1 MSQPSMVNQPRK
13 AVLFSAG
20 SRRRGVSLVEVVIVS
35 ALAAI
40 VFTGLFSGLQL
51 MINIISNSKAEAGAR
66 SLAVERMEYI
76 RSLPYNDVGTV
87 LGIPAGSIPQTSTT
101 SLNGIQYNERVLI
114 QFIDRPEDG
123 FAGADGN
130 GITEDSKVIKVQY
143 TWDQRGQTRTT
154 TLISDLAPR
163 GIESTA
169 GGGTLLINVFDA
181 AVQPVV
187 GATVH
192 VFNDTLA
199 TSTDV
204 TVTTNANGIANFP
217 GAPAGGGYQITVT
230 NPGYSTDQTYSATAT
245 NTSPNPPHVAVVEG
259 DVSTVNFAIDRLS
272 NLTLRAI
279 STPVTGVF
287 SDTFSSDAQIATATD
302 AIVSGGGIILAGG
315 SGSYESTGIA
325 YSSTTEPGTL
335 DSWQSIDF
343 NGTTTADTAF
353 RVRLY
358 EVTGVG
364 STSVYTLLPDTE
376 LANNSIG
383 FIAGPVDITSIDA
396 STYDRLALGVTLT
409 SSSSSETA
417 ELFDWSLTHVESETP
432 ISGLT
437 FDIAGSKNIGDNG
450 GAPVLK
456 YTNTVTTD
464 GSGESELLDMEW
476 DAYDITLDGTTEGYN
491 IKEAYAPLP
500 YTLSPNVTE
509 ELTLVM
515 EPYSAQSLRTT
526 VVDTL
531 GAAIP
536 GADVRLSN
544 GGYDQTLET
553 SIYGQAFFTGMS
565 SASDYVLDVSAAG
578 YETDN
583 QTSFSVTGT
592 TETQVI
598 LAAAG
603 SGGGGGG
610 GSTSTPTTTSTFLV
624 GYDTR
629 LPLSISGTSLFGSV
643 TNFPVYVDLAD
654 LPSAFFGA
662 VQSGGGD
669 IRITTA
675 DGLTEV
681 PREVV
686 SIDTTGETGQ
696 LHFRAPSLDTATT
709 SVFYVYYGSSTAP
722 AYAASDTY
730 GAQNVW
736 TNEYLAVYHME
747 ESVAGS
753 GNTDAYRDATANN
766 AHADDFVADTNKS
779 GFLGLGQRFEEN
791 TTDYMELPHTVLDGE
806 TDVTLSFWYAS
817 NNSNRRAVLSGASSY
832 DTHAEANEYLFWFED
847 NNEIELFAHGNRV
860 NYGIAN
866 VNDFNWRHYTAVR
879 DDVNNQMRLYI
890 NGAADNENPESLT
903 MTELDI
909 TPGGLV
915 FGADQDLGT
924 TAPNDSWLDDDI
936 DEIRI
941 SSTVRDAGWIANEYS
956 NQNSASLFYSI
967 GSEETE

>member
-1 MSQPSMVNQPRK
+1 MNRHSLETQSKP
-13 AVLFSAG
+13 AALFSTV
-20 SRRRGVSLVEVVIVS
+20 STKRGVSLVEVIVVS
-35 ALAAI
+35 ALSAI
-40 VFTGLFSGLQL
+40 VFSGLFSGLQL

-87 LGIPAGSIPQTSTT
+87 LGIPAGLIPQTSTT
-101 SLNGIQYNERVLI
+101 SLNGIQYTERVLV
-114 QFIDRPEDG
+114 QFLDRPEDG
-123 FAGADGN
+123 FAGADSN
-130 GITEDSKVIKVQY
+130 GITEDSKVVKVQY
-143 TWDQRGQTRTT
+143 TWDQRGETRTT
-154 TLISDLAPR
+154 TLISDLVPK

-187 GATVH
+187 GAQVH

-217 GAPAGGGYQITVT
+217 GAPAGAGYQITVT
-230 NPGYSTDQTYSATAT
+230 NPGYSSDQTYSATAT

-272 NLTLRAI
+272 DLTLRTI
-279 STPVTGVF
+279 STPITGVF
-287 SDTFSSDAQIATATD
+287 SDTFSSDAQVATRTATV
-302 AIVSGGGIILAGG
+302 VSGGGIILAGG
-315 SGSYESTGIA
+315 AGSYESTGTA
-325 YSSTTEPGTL
+325 FSSTTEPTTI

-343 NGTTTADTAF
+343 NGTTTANSLF

-364 STSVYTLLPDTE
+364 TSSIYTLIPDAE
-376 LANNSIG
+376 LSSNSVG

-396 STYDRLALGVTLT
+396 SVYDRIALGVTLT

-437 FDIAGSKNIGDNG
+437 FDIAGSKTIGDNG
-450 GAPVLK
+450 GVPVLK
-456 YTNTVTTD
+456 YSNVVTTN
-464 GSGESELLDMEW
+464 GSGESALTDLEW
-476 DAYDITLDGTTEGYN
+476 DSYSITLDGVTEGYN

-500 YTLSPNVTE
+500 YALSPNVID

-515 EPYSAQSLRTT
+515 EPHSAQSLRTT
-526 VVDTL
+526 VIDTL
-531 GAAIP
+531 GVAIP

-544 GGYDQTLET
+544 GSFDQTLET
-553 SIYGQAFFTGMS
+553 SIYGQVFFTGMS
-565 SASDYVLDVSAAG
+565 AASDFALDVTAGG

-583 QTSFSVTGT
+583 QTNFSVTGT
-592 TETQVI
+592 TETLVI
-598 LAAAG
+598 LSTAG
-603 SGGGGGG
+603 SGGGG
-610 GSTSTPTTTSTFLV
+610 GSTSTPTTSTSTFLV

-643 TNFPVYVDLAD
+643 NDFPVYVDLSD
-654 LPSAFFGA
+654 LPSAFFSTVQASGA
-662 VQSGGGD
+662 D
-669 IRITTA
+669 IRITTG

-686 SIDTTGETGQ
+686 AIDTGAETGQ
-696 LHFRAPSLDTATT
+696 LHFKAPSLDTGTT
-709 SVFYVYYGSSTAP
+709 SVFYLYYGSSTAP
-722 AYAASDTY
+722 AYAANDTY

-736 TNEYLAVYHME
+736 TNGYLAVYHME
-747 ESVAGS
+747 ESAAGS
-753 GNTDAYRDATANN
+753 GNSDVYRDATVN
-766 AHADDFVADTNKS
+766 AAHGDDFVAETNKS

-817 NNSNRRAVLSGASSY
+817 NNSNRRAVLSGASAY
-832 DTHAEANEYLFWFED
+832 DTNENANEYLFWFED
-847 NNEIELFAHGNRV
+847 NNEIELFSHGDRV
-860 NYGIAN
+860 NYGTSN
-866 VNDFNWRHYTAVR
+866 LNDFNWRYYTAVR
-879 DDVNNQMRLYI
+879 DDVNDEMRLYI

-903 MTELDI
+903 MTALDI
-909 TPGGLV
+909 TSGGLV
-915 FGADQDLGT
+915 FGADQDRNVT
-924 TAPNDSWLDDDI
+924 SPNDSWLDDDI

-941 SSTVRDAGWIANEYS
+941 SSTVRDAGWISNEYS
-956 NQNSASLFYSI
+956 NQNSSSLFYTI